1 MPVAARDGVPVR
13 YLEDVSERLHLTIR
27 YSDTG
32 DGWVTAQIAE
42 IPGAISQ
49 GESRAEAKA
58 NVLDA
63 LELLLTPDE
72 QIADGQEPADSESL
86 TLTVG

>member
-1 MPVAARDGVPVR
+1 
-13 YLEDVSERLHLTIR
+13 VSDELHLTIR
-27 YSDTG
+27 YSDAG

-49 GESRAEAKA
+49 GATRKEART

-63 LELLLTPDE
+63 LDLLLTPDE
-72 QIADGQEPADSESL
+72 QLAGEAQADDTESL
-86 TLTVG
+86 TLTIA

>member
-1 MPVAARDGVPVR
+1 
-13 YLEDVSERLHLTIR
+13 VSDELHLTIH
-27 YSDTG
+27 YSDAG
-32 DGWVTAQIAE
+32 DGWVMAQIAE

-49 GESRAEAKA
+49 GATREEARA

-72 QIADGQEPADSESL
+72 NLTGEAQRDDSESL
-86 TLTVG
+86 TLTIA

>member
-1 MPVAARDGVPVR
+1 MTD
-13 YLEDVSERLHLTIR
+13 ELHLTVR
-27 YSDTG
+27 YSEAG

-49 GESRAEAKA
+49 GATREEARA

-63 LELLLTPDE
+63 LDLLLTPDE
-72 QIADGQEPADSESL
+72 QFAGEAQPDDSESL
-86 TLTVG
+86 TLTIA

>member
-1 MPVAARDGVPVR
+1 M
-13 YLEDVSERLHLTIR
+13 SEELHLTVR
-27 YSDTG
+27 YSDAG

-49 GESRAEAKA
+49 GASREEARA

-72 QIADGQEPADSESL
+72 QVIGEPQPADSESL
-86 TLTVG
+86 TLTIA

>member
-1 MPVAARDGVPVR
+1 
-13 YLEDVSERLHLTIR
+13 VSEELHLTIR
-27 YSDTG
+27 YSDAG

-49 GESRAEAKA
+49 GADRTEARA

-63 LELLLTPDE
+63 LDLLLTPDE
-72 QIADGQEPADSESL
+72 QLTGEAQPDDSESL
-86 TLTVG
+86 TLTIA

>member
-1 MPVAARDGVPVR
+1 MNGSPLARRGGP
-13 YLEDVSERLHLTIR
+13 S
-27 YSDTG
+27 SS
-32 DGWVTAQIAE
+32 IAE

-49 GESRAEAKA
+49 GESREQAKA

-72 QIADGQEPADSESL
+72 QVAGDEAIADSESL

>member
-1 MPVAARDGVPVR
+1 
-13 YLEDVSERLHLTIR
+13 VSDELHLTIR
-27 YSDTG
+27 YSDAG

-42 IPGAISQ
+42 IAGAISQ
-49 GESRAEAKA
+49 GATREEART

-72 QIADGQEPADSESL
+72 QLTGATQPDDSESL
-86 TLTVG
+86 TLTIA

>member
-1 MPVAARDGVPVR
+1 
-13 YLEDVSERLHLTIR
+13 VSDELHLTIR
-27 YSDTG
+27 YSDAG

-49 GESRAEAKA
+49 GATREEARA

-63 LELLLTPDE
+63 LDLLLTPDE
-72 QIADGQEPADSESL
+72 QAAGEKQSADTESL
-86 TLTVG
+86 TLTIA

>member
-1 MPVAARDGVPVR
+1 MSD
-13 YLEDVSERLHLTIR
+13 ELHLTIR
-27 YSDTG
+27 YSDAG

-49 GESRAEAKA
+49 GASRDEARA

-63 LELLLTPDE
+63 LDLLLTPDE
-72 QIADGQEPADSESL
+72 RLEGQAGPEDSESL
-86 TLTVG
+86 TLTIA